1 MERLYVLYDGECA
14 LCRRCREWLG
24 AQPAFVPLEFLPL
37 QAPEVP
43 CRFPGIE
50 RWGLAEQLTVVS
62 DAGEVWQGAGA
73 WIMCLY
79 ALRDYRE
86 WSQRLASPVLAPLAR
101 RAVELV
107 SKNRLSLSR
116 LRIKTE

>member
-24 AQPAFVPLEFLPL
+24 AQPAYVPLEFLPL

-73 WIMCLY
+73 WTMCLW

-86 WSQRLASPVLAPLAR
+86 WSLRLAR

-107 SKNRLSLSR
+107 SQNRLSLSR
-116 LRIKTE
+116 LMEKS

>member
-1 MERLYVLYDGECA
+1 MA
-14 LCRRCREWLG
+14 
-24 AQPAFVPLEFLPL
+24 
-37 QAPEVP
+37 

-73 WIMCLY
+73 WTMCLW

-86 WSQRLASPVLAPLAR
+86 WSLRLASPVLAPLAR

-107 SKNRLSLSR
+107 SQNRLSLSR
-116 LRIKTE
+116 LLEKS